1 MLSTVAS
8 CLASSAP
15 LPRNGAMRMAVISRT
30 LLVTAAAAASVGIV
44 SWLP

>member
-8 CLASSAP
+8 CLASSVP
-15 LPRNGAMRMAVISRT
+15 LPRYGAIRIAVVSRT
-30 LLVTAAAAASVGIV
+30 LLVTAAAAARVGIV